1 MKKWSLMLFFLLAG
15 FVTFAQTSKI
25 TSAITYLENGELD
38 RALAAI
44 EGSNCA

>member
-1 MKKWSLMLFFLLAG
+1 MLFFLLAG

-44 EGSNCA
+44 EEATVHEKQQE